1 MEPELLSSAGE
12 TTAFT
17 LEGWML
23 STAQRQLFRVV
34 AGRWE
39 SNSHP
44 YKPPP
49 PLCKPSISHHPCWVT
64 CVDFD
69 ICSWARQEGVLRG
82 PPDPA
87 SCTMQ
92 PARLTHPSPTQN
104 TLPILDQTW
113 GL

>member
-17 LEGWML
+17 LEGWMS

-44 YKPPP
+44 YKPPLPTLQTQHLSP
-49 PLCKPSISHHPCWVT
+49 PMLGDLC
-64 CVDFD
+64 
-69 ICSWARQEGVLRG
+69 
-82 PPDPA
+82 
-87 SCTMQ
+87 
-92 PARLTHPSPTQN
+92 
-104 TLPILDQTW
+104 
-113 GL
+113 